1 MEARYS
7 ILGRLIVYL
16 KRIIGR
22 FRAWD
27 RRISNRIFPRLFPIF
42 KPYIP
47 PESIIVAQEIKEN
60 EIIVPEV
67 FLTQLPILKPY
78 VPPELTV
85 ITREIKEN
93 EVVVPEVFFA
103 QPPIDTRDHLILYQ
117 WRWWWTNEMNIPVD
131 IDRLVP

>member
-1 MEARYS
+1 MEAHYS

-27 RRISNRIFPRLFPIF
+27 RRVSNRIFPRLFPVL
-42 KPYIP
+42 KSYI
-47 PESIIVAQEIKEN
+47 
-60 EIIVPEV
+60 
-67 FLTQLPILKPY
+67 
-78 VPPELTV
+78 PPELTV
-85 ITREIKEN
+85 ITREITEN

-103 QPPIDTRDHLILYQ
+103 QPPIDTRDHLILYR